1 MGTNAPSELALP
13 RGPAAA
19 SQARRWL
26 EHQYSE
32 ALEGDELD
40 NVKLL
45 TSELINNAVLHGR
58 GGIKLRAALDEN
70 RVLIEVIDD
79 GSGFERVL
87 DKQDFDQVGG
97 RGLRIVEAASS
108 RWGVHEGT
116 THVWF
121 ESSGQDLGLDPIPSR
136 RTKQPSR
143 IQRTDPPPR
152 ARPAPSPCN
161 RIGFPAGTCD
171 AQPR

>member
-1 MGTNAPSELALP
+1 MVGTNAPSELALP

-26 EHQYSE
+26 EDRYAG

-58 GGIKLRAALDEN
+58 GSIKLRAALDEN

-97 RGLRIVEAASS
+97 RGLQIVEAASS

-121 ESSGQDLGLDPIPSR
+121 EIERSGPRLGPDTKPS
-136 RTKQPSR
+136 
-143 IQRTDPPPR
+143 D
-152 ARPAPSPCN
+152 
-161 RIGFPAGTCD
+161 
-171 AQPR
+171 